1 MKAKLLQDQGEKIYA
16 IVFDKGDECMA
27 GLLQFAKEKGLDS
40 AELTAV
46 GAFSR
51 ATLGYFDRHKKE
63 YQKIPIDEQVE
74 VLSLLG
80 NIALDKGKPKIH
92 AHTVVGKADGTT
104 RGGHVLEGYVW
115 PTLEVIV
122 SETPRQLRRRTDE
135 ESGLALI
142 DPEA

>member
-16 IVFDKGDECMA
+16 VVFDKDDECMA
-27 GLLQFAKEKGLDS
+27 GLLQFATEKGLDS

-51 ATLGYFDRHKKE
+51 ATLGYFDRQQKE
-63 YQKIPIDEQVE
+63 YQKIPIAEQVE

-122 SETPRQLRRRTDE
+122 TETPRQLRRRMDA

>member
-16 IVFDKGDECMA
+16 VVFDKDDECMA
-27 GLLQFAKEKGLDS
+27 GLLQFATEKGLDS

-51 ATLGYFDRHKKE
+51 ATLGYFDRQQKE
-63 YQKIPIDEQVE
+63 YQKIPIAEQVE

-80 NIALDKGKPKIH
+80 NIALDKGKPKVH

-122 SETPRQLRRRTDE
+122 TETPRQLRRRMDA

>member
-16 IVFDKGDECMA
+16 VVFDKGDECMA
-27 GLLQFAKEKGLDS
+27 GLLQFATEKGLDS

-51 ATLGYFDRHKKE
+51 ATLGYFDRQKKE
-63 YQKIPIDEQVE
+63 YQKIPVEEQVE

-80 NIALDKGKPKIH
+80 NIALDKGKPKVH

-122 SETPRQLRRRTDE
+122 TETPRQLRRRMDA

>member
-16 IVFDKGDECMA
+16 VVFDKDDECMA
-27 GLLQFAKEKGLDS
+27 GLLQFATEKGLDS

-51 ATLGYFDRHKKE
+51 ATLGYFDRQQKE
-63 YQKIPIDEQVE
+63 YQKIPVEEQVE

-80 NIALDKGKPKIH
+80 NIALDKGKPKVH
-92 AHTVVGKADGTT
+92 AHTVIGKADGTT

-122 SETPRQLRRRTDE
+122 TETPRQLRRRMDA